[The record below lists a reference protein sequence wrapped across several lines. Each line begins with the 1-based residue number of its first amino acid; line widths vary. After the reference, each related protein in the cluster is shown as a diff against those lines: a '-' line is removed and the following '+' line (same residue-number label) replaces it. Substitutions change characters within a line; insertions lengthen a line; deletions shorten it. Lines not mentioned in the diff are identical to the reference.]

1 MQPTRPLPKLMW
13 WLGYGG
19 LVPFFGLAVALLLG
33 TSVPLLENVR
43 LDWWLA
49 AYAAIILSF
58 LGAVHWGVALG
69 MQDKLTESELGKL
82 LLFSVVPS
90 VLAWFALLLPIKIA
104 LWVLAGLI
112 LLAYVVDSLLLFR
125 KLAADY
131 GKMRLH
137 LTIIVVL
144 LLVAAGVAVP

>member
-1 MQPTRPLPKLMW
+1 MQPKRALPKVMW

-19 LVPFFGLAVALLLG
+19 LLPFFALTVALLLG
-33 TSVPLLENVR
+33 SDLPLLENVR

-69 MQDKLTESELGKL
+69 MQDTLNERDLGKL

-90 VLAWFALLLPIKIA
+90 VLAWFALLLPIQVA
-104 LWVLAGLI
+104 LFVLAGLVVF
-112 LLAYVVDSLLLFR
+112 AYVVDASLLFG
-125 KLAADY
+125 KLASDY

-137 LTIIVVL
+137 LTVIVTL
-144 LLVAAGVAVP
+144 LLAAAGVAVG

>member
-1 MQPTRPLPKLMW
+1 MQPKRALPRVMW

-19 LVPFFGLAVALLLG
+19 LLPFFALTVALLLG
-33 TSVPLLENVR
+33 VNVPLLESVR

-49 AYAAIILSF
+49 AYAGLILSF

-69 MQDKLTESELGKL
+69 MQDTLNESELGQL

-90 VLAWFALLLPIKIA
+90 VLAWLALLLPIQWA
-104 LWVLAGLI
+104 LFVLAALI
-112 LLAYVVDSLLLFR
+112 AFSYVVDALLLFE
-125 KLAADY
+125 KLSSSY

-137 LTIIVVL
+137 LTVIVVL
-144 LLVAAGVAVP
+144 LLVAAGVAVQ